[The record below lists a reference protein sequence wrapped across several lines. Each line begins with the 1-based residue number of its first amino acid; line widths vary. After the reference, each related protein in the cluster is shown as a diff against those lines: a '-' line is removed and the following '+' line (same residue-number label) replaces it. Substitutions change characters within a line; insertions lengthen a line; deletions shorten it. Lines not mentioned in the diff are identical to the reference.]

1 MAPTPVAQP
10 AAAPNEALRLSP
22 CRHRQQPAR
31 GRGLPFLQQA
41 AGDRRRQIRRLCA
54 HHAGRE
60 VGAARGRR
68 PPLHRRPHLRPGL
81 HRADAGGLPGQ
92 RRRQAQRRKEGRR
105 GAGRPPGG
113 RHPAGQGLHPAA
125 RHDGRPADHHHQ
137 RLQGRH
143 RGLPRQR
150 AGDRPFR
157 QRSLRR
163 ELPRLRADHR
173 VVVAAQLAERHQR
186 RPPVARHD
194 GSAQPAQPAGDHR
207 LPDPRDDQGLEA
219 RRLFRRGV
227 ERRQAAVAQLRR

>member
-1 MAPTPVAQP
+1 M
-10 AAAPNEALRLSP
+10 P
-22 CRHRQQPAR
+22 C
-31 GRGLPFLQQA
+31 LQQA
-41 AGDRRRQIRRLCA
+41 AGDRRREICRLCA
-54 HHAGRE
+54 HYAGSE
-60 VGAARGRR
+60 VGVARGRR
-68 PPLHRRPHLRPGL
+68 SPLHRRPHLRPGL
-81 HRADAGGLPGQ
+81 HGADAGGLPGQ
-92 RRRQAQRRKEGRR
+92 QRRQAQRRNEGRC
-105 GAGRPPGG
+105 GAGRPSGR

-143 RGLPRQR
+143 RGLPGQR
-150 AGDRPFR
+150 ARDRQFR

-163 ELPRLRADHR
+163 ELSRLRAGHR
-173 VVVAAQLAERHQR
+173 IMVAAQLAERHQR

-194 GSAQPAQPAGDHR
+194 GSAQPAQPAGGHG